1 MVIKTA
7 IFQNIWKSTHQPN
20 PFCLKLTAAL
30 FPEDVLARSNV
41 EGKNGKERLDGTTID
56 AIISKC
62 NILLEYQY
70 LQH

>member
-30 FPEDVLARSNV
+30 FPEDVLARSNI
-41 EGKNGKERLDGTTID
+41 EGKNGKERLDGPTID